1 MYKKNF
7 VKDII
12 DEPLSNIKRDLYYN
26 KLEVKI

>member
-7 VKDII
+7 VKEIT
-12 DEPLSNIKRDLYYN
+12 DELLSNIKRDLYCN

>member
-7 VKDII
+7 VKDIT
-12 DEPLSNIKRDLYYN
+12 DELLSNIKRDFYYN